1 MGSSTKELS
10 SKLDYDG
17 KRVSVPAGHAI
28 TLITEIFHNIGCDVN
43 AASTVAQHLV
53 DTSLCGME
61 SHGVMRTLQYAEQMQ
76 TGYLNPHAQPWLD
89 TSDPANEFVDGDGG
103 IGIPAMQLA
112 YERVIIRAR
121 ELGISSISVLNT
133 GHSGRL
139 GAFAEQAAEKGFFT
153 ICIGGGNRKSWRQV
167 APHGGARAML
177 PTNPWCIGLPGGELG
192 PVVVDFATSK
202 IAGGW
207 VYAARSAGARLPE
220 DCLIDR
226 DGNPTQD
233 PEDYFNG
240 GAILP
245 AGGHKG
251 YSLALIGELIAEAL
265 LGPIKTESNWLVIAF
280 DTTKLRAGTQ
290 FESAAE
296 EVLEELRNCPPAPG
310 FERVE
315 IPGERE
321 RNHSQA
327 SNGRV
332 AVPERT
338 WRQICDLHDRLAQ
351 AHSSPVWVSPSCAG
365 GYYPEIM

>member
-1 MGSSTKELS
+1 MKEPS
-10 SKLDYDG
+10 SKLEFDG
-17 KRVSVPAGHAI
+17 TRINISSDQAKSV
-28 TLITEIFHNIGCDVN
+28 ITEIFQKIGCDEN
-43 AASTVAQHLV
+43 TATIVAEHLV

-76 TGYLNPHAQPWLD
+76 TGYLNPRAQPWLD
-89 TSDPANEFVDGDGG
+89 ISDSRNEFVDGDGG
-103 IGIPAMQLA
+103 IGIPAMQMA
-112 YERVIIRAR
+112 YERGMIRS
-121 ELGISSISVLNT
+121 EESGISSISVLNT
-133 GHSGRL
+133 GHTGRL
-139 GAFAEQAAEKGFFT
+139 GAFAEEAAEKGFLTLCF
-153 ICIGGGNRKSWRQV
+153 GGGNHKNWKQV
-167 APHGGARAML
+167 APHGGSRAIL
-177 PTNPWCIGLPGGELG
+177 PTNPWCIGMPGGELG

-207 VYAARSAGARLPE
+207 VYAARSAGARLPD

-226 DGNPTQD
+226 DGNPTND

-251 YSLALIGELIAEAL
+251 YSLALIGELVAEAL
-265 LGPIKTESNWLVIAF
+265 LGPTRTEGNWLVITF
-280 DTTKLRAGTQ
+280 DTTNLRSCSQ
-290 FESAAE
+290 IEKAAE

-321 RNHSQA
+321 RSHKQI
-327 SNGRV
+327 SNGWV

-338 WRQICDLHDRLAQ
+338 WQQICDLHENVTET
-351 AHSSPVWVSPSCAG
+351 HHPMV
-365 GYYPEIM
+365 